1 MTEDYILRI
10 NSQYSNLSVEI
21 PEINCIC
28 SRLGA
33 GVLTKF
39 YDLMICAS
47 LNYLFLPNDELEK
60 DGDGIGGDGWDFI
73 IIEWSTDM
81 EAFWSL
87 TEEVYN
93 TVS

>member
-1 MTEDYILRI
+1 M
-10 NSQYSNLSVEI
+10 
-21 PEINCIC
+21 
-28 SRLGA
+28 
-33 GVLTKF
+33 
-39 YDLMICAS
+39 
-47 LNYLFLPNDELEK
+47 YLFLPNDELEK